1 MRKVTVWTL
10 ASAALAVVA
19 PFSVRGIACG
29 HDLTFHMNS
38 WMEVAQQW
46 REGIVYPRWA
56 AYANYGSGEPR
67 FLFYPPLSW
76 ILGGA
81 LGSILPWTIVPAA
94 VACCAVF
101 LAGLAMHK
109 MARTWFDE
117 PDATL
122 IAIAYAVNPY
132 MLLTVYV
139 RSAFAELLAASFLP
153 LLVLWIVRERA
164 ARTMFVPLA
173 LTIAGVWLTNVP
185 AEIIASY
192 VAVLLL
198 AAVTILR
205 RNSRV
210 FLYGVAAI
218 ATGLLMA
225 SFYIVPVLYEKN
237 WITVGQVLSAG
248 VRPAENFLFTRIA
261 EPEHDAFLRT
271 LSWLAVAELAITGL
285 AMIVAQRC
293 RRRNPT
299 LWWSLV
305 ILAGVSLALMLRI
318 TSLAYRLMPDLRFL
332 QFPWRWLMVTGI
344 AYAVFVVVAVP
355 SFRGKALLYAVM
367 FVVSIAVCNLALQPQ
382 CDPEDTPFMLS
393 SVFHAGYGY
402 VGTDEYTPAGGDNYE
417 IKPDFPDFAIHDVD
431 GRGPAANARA
441 THFHAGPYRKQ
452 LTVESSQPVEI
463 VLRLMNYPAWRVEV
477 NGSAV
482 APQSDDPTGRMVI
495 AVPGGRSE
503 VDVRFIRTPDRW
515 LGDGLSL
522 AALLFLCAFWYGER
536 RKALALGIQHL
547 AFST

>member
-1 MRKVTVWTL
+1 MRTSTVCAL
-10 ASAALAVVA
+10 AFAALAVVA

-56 AYANYGSGEPR
+56 EYANYGSGEPR

-81 LGSILPWTIVPAA
+81 LGSFLPWTVVPAA
-94 VACCAVF
+94 FAGCAVF
-101 LAGLAMHK
+101 FAGLAMHK
-109 MARTWFDE
+109 MAREWFPE

-122 IAIAYAVNPY
+122 IALAYAVSPY
-132 MLLTVYV
+132 ILLTIYV

-153 LLVLWIVRERA
+153 LLVLWIVRDRPARA
-164 ARTMFVPLA
+164 MFVPLA

-185 AEIIASY
+185 AAIIASY

-198 AAVTILR
+198 ATVTMLR

-210 FLYGVAAI
+210 FLYGVAAM
-218 ATGLLMA
+218 AMGMLLA

-237 WITVGQVLSAG
+237 WITLGQVLSAG
-248 VRPAENFLFTRIA
+248 VRPAENFLFTRIG

-271 LSWLAVAELAITGL
+271 LSWFAAGELAITGA
-285 AMIVAQRC
+285 AMFVARGW

-305 ILAGVSLALMLRI
+305 ILAGVSLVLMLPI
-318 TSLAYRLMPDLRFL
+318 TSLAYRFMPDLRFL

-344 AYAVFVVVAVP
+344 AYAVFVVAAVP
-355 SFRGKALLYAVM
+355 SFRGKESLYAVL
-367 FVVSIAVCNLALQPQ
+367 FVGLIAVCNLALQPQ

-393 SVFHAGYGY
+393 SLFHAGYGY
-402 VGTDEYTPAGGDNYE
+402 MGTDEYTPAGGDNYE
-417 IKPDFPDFAIHDVD
+417 IKPDFPEFAIRGAD
-431 GRGPAANARA
+431 GRAPAANARV
-441 THFHAGPYRKQ
+441 THLHTGPYRKQ

-477 NGSAV
+477 NGRLIT
-482 APQSDDPTGRMVI
+482 PHSDDPTGRMVI
-495 AVPGGRSE
+495 AVPAGRRE
-503 VDVRFIRTPDRW
+503 VDLRFIRTPDRW
-515 LGDGLSL
+515 LGDVLSL
-522 AALLFLCAFWYGER
+522 AALLFLCAFWYVER
-536 RKALALGIQHL
+536 RSEPALG
-547 AFST
+547 T